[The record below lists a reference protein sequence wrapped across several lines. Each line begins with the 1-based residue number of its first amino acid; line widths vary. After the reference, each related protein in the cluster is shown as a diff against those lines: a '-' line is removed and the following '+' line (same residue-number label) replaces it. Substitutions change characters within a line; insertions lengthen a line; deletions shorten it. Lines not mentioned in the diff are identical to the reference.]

1 MPMRCAVVTQ
11 DRQLF
16 EGEVDMVVAPGT
28 EGIMGILPNHA
39 PLLTTLAFGEL
50 IVRTGEDEEIF
61 VVAGGVM
68 EVQPDAVVI
77 LADSGEHVAEID
89 EERAEN
95 ARQRAEGFQNSGYLP
110 LESTSEKLHGYVL
123 KGVERRSAMA
133 LLGKDLGI
141 DLGTVNT
148 LVSDGGEI
156 VLHEPTMV
164 AVDID
169 ELKIVEVGQAAR
181 EMDGRVPDIIEV
193 MRPMR
198 EGVIADFEVTMRM
211 LRIFVEKVCGPAR
224 LFKPR
229 AMITVPYGVTSVES
243 RAVHEA
249 GLQAGNREVHLIQ
262 EPLAAAIGV
271 GLPIATPSG
280 NLVVILGGGVTQA
293 AVLAM
298 SGIVVADSVR
308 IGGLKMDEAISS
320 YVRKKY
326 GLVISQRTAEE
337 AKIRIGAAVPQD
349 EELTIEIQGQ
359 DQVTGLPR
367 PITMSTNEVV
377 EALQETLVL
386 ELAAVKNVLER
397 TPPELAS
404 DIIDRGMVVCGG
416 GSLLRGIDKW
426 LTRETGVPAYLAEE
440 PVDSIS
446 IGANR
451 GLSMLERLRRNL
463 PTV

>member
-1 MPMRCAVVTQ
+1 
-11 DRQLF
+11 
-16 EGEVDMVVAPGT
+16 
-28 EGIMGILPNHA
+28 MG
-39 PLLTTLAFGEL
+39 
-50 IVRTGEDEEIF
+50 
-61 VVAGGVM
+61 
-68 EVQPDAVVI
+68 
-77 LADSGEHVAEID
+77 
-89 EERAEN
+89 
-95 ARQRAEGFQNSGYLP
+95 
-110 LESTSEKLHGYVL
+110 
-123 KGVERRSAMA
+123 

-164 AVDID
+164 AVDVE
-169 ELKIVEVGQAAR
+169 ELKIVEVGHAAR

-198 EGVIADFEVTMRM
+198 EGVIADFEITMRM
-211 LRIFVEKVCGPAR
+211 LRIFVEKVCGPTR

-249 GLQAGNREVHLIQ
+249 ALQAGSREVYLIQ

-271 GLPIATPSG
+271 GLPIATPTG

-308 IGGLKMDEAISS
+308 VGGMKMDEAIAS

-337 AKIRIGAAVPQD
+337 AKIRIGAAIPQD
-349 EELTIEIQGQ
+349 EERTMEVQGQ

-367 PITMSTNEVV
+367 PITLSTNEVV
-377 EALQETLVL
+377 EALQETLLL
-386 ELAAVKNVLER
+386 ELAAIKNVLEH

-404 DIIDRGMVVCGG
+404 DIIDRGMLVCGG
-416 GSLLRGIDKW
+416 GSLLTGIDKW

-440 PVDSIS
+440 PVDSIA
-446 IGANR
+446 IGSNR